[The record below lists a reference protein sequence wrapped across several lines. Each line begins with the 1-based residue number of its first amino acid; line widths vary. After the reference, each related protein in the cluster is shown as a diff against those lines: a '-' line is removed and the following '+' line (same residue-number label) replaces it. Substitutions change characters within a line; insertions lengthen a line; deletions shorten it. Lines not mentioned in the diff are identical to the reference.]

1 MVVPKTFGNGSQI
14 WILPRSLRRAFHQ
27 PTEWKDGRHPTW
39 PPNLSCRVS
48 KKTHSLNCRFAITYF
63 LGGTFGQN
71 LVMGAVNIFMDQDI
85 PWNPVS
91 QNSNKCMFF
100 GHPVHDFLCLWG
112 CHLGQKILRWP
123 PFRGFAISSLHV
135 SSDDVVIGLTLSRP
149 CCWECLIFGG
159 CGGQNLSAREYGLY
173 RNDLIP
179 AFWLCH
185 FPKISSPHLCFCL
198 NIIQVKEIKPKQ
210 QAVEKIANF

>member
-48 KKTHSLNCRFAITYF
+48 KKTHSLNCRFAIMYF

-71 LVMGAVNIFMDQDI
+71 LVMGAVNIFMDRDI

-91 QNSNKCMFF
+91 QNSNKCMA
-100 GHPVHDFLCLWG
+100 
-112 CHLGQKILRWP
+112 

-135 SSDDVVIGLTLSRP
+135 SSDNVVIGLTLSRP